1 MTTQAVDP
9 DCELCQ
15 AARFTE
21 WFHEDDDCW
30 IAECESCSV
39 PMVVWKTHDPDPP
52 ADVKTLLH
60 ARLATVM
67 AREFEDEHV
76 VDDNLRTIPTH
87 YHAHARR
94 RAWGR
99 GFRRRNAAS

>member
-1 MTTQAVDP
+1 MTPDP

-21 WFHEDDDCW
+21 WFHEDDECW

-39 PMVVWKTHDPDPP
+39 PMVVWKVHDPDPP
-52 ADVKTLLH
+52 ADVKAMLH
-60 ARLATVM
+60 DRLAVVV

-76 VDDNLRTIPTH
+76 VDDDLRTIPTH
-87 YHAHARR
+87 YHAHARP

-99 GFRRRNAAS
+99 GLRRRPTA